1 MFCGRFQ
8 HSIDSKGRT
17 SLPARFRETL
27 YGHVSAAES
36 GTFTPRDS
44 EAALA
49 PSAASRKVSPKHS
62 PQAPGDA
69 ATTALSTAPD
79 ACSIVITTALDPCL
93 VAYPVAE
100 WRRFEARLA
109 ALPHLDPDVRLLQRC
124 IVSGAMEFAPDRHGR
139 LVLPATMRAHAG
151 IDGEILF
158 AGMGRFIELW
168 SPERFSALTQAVI
181 DEPERKARLLARLAE
196 LGV

>member
-27 YGHVSAAES
+27 YGHLSAAENGS
-36 GTFTPRDS
+36 PGS
-44 EAALA
+44 EAANDA
-49 PSAASRKVSPKHS
+49 TAASRKASPKPRQQTPPEASTPSHS
-62 PQAPGDA
+62 AP
-69 ATTALSTAPD
+69 PD
-79 ACSIVITTALDPCL
+79 APSIVITTALDPCL
-93 VAYPVAE
+93 VAYPVEE

-124 IVSGAMEFAPDRHGR
+124 IVSGALEFAPDRHGR

-151 IDGEILF
+151 IEGEVLF